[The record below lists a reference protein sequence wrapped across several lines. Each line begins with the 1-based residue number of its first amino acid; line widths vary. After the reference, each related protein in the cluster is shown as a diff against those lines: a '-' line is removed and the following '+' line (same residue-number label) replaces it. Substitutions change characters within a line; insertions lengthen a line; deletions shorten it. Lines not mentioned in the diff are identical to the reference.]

1 MVVTPT
7 HPDHERT
14 WADRGTG
21 MLTVQVPWT
30 AGRSAA
36 TYSHG
41 EPIFPAK
48 KISPPCSL
56 KETKYISTTKTCKS
70 LN

>member
-1 MVVTPT
+1 MVVTPTPT

-48 KISPPCSL
+48 KYLPL
-56 KETKYISTTKTCKS
+56 V
-70 LN
+70 L